1 MLQLTREQ
9 PPGYGGVERVAH
21 EVADAIAVH
30 GLTPTSQVYFFFG
43 SSDPDPLPIHY
54 GRIKMRAWALGR
66 LPLPLPCRALI
77 RLLLSQDALIAHLPC
92 PTVLGLAILCKL
104 LRPQRR
110 VSIYWHSFLDVNP
123 TAVGML
129 VGLYQQ
135 VAQALMRLF
144 DQVIT
149 TSPILQ
155 DELGHS
161 ARLPATR
168 MTVMPCCVPESL
180 ELEAKAAQA
189 DARSAPCPETLRLIT
204 ISRLASYKRIDWLL
218 DAIEAAN
225 VSLVPAGRAI
235 RLDVVG
241 DGPDRDHLVCCVER
255 SPLLEGL
262 VEFHGRVE
270 ELRKQQL
277 LAAADLL
284 MLMADSCH
292 EAFGIVQLE
301 AMAYGVPAIA
311 LKHPRSG
318 AYWVSHTPSQRW
330 DGHHRSLVHFLLDL
344 ARQPEPQLSL
354 LRQETLQRYHSE
366 FQRSIWMKRL
376 RQLLDA

>member
-330 DGHHRSLVHFLLDL
+330 DGHHRSLVPFLLDL
-344 ARQPEPQLSL
+344 ARQPEPQLNL

-376 RQLLDA
+376 LQLLEA

>member
-123 TAVGML
+123 TAVGVL

-161 ARLPATR
+161 ASLPAIR
-168 MTVMPCCVPESL
+168 MTVLPCCVPESL

-189 DARSAPCPETLRLIT
+189 DARPAPCPETLRLIT

-255 SPLLEGL
+255 SPLLKGL

-277 LAAADLL
+277 VTAADLL

-311 LKHPRSG
+311 LQHPRSG

-330 DGHHRSLVHFLLDL
+330 DGHRGSLVPFLLDL

-354 LRQETLQRYHSE
+354 LHKETLHRYDSE

-376 RQLLDA
+376 RQLLEA

>member
-43 SSDPDPLPIHY
+43 SSAPDPLPIHY

-161 ARLPATR
+161 ASLPATR

-180 ELEAKAAQA
+180 ELEAKAAPA
-189 DARSAPCPETLRLIT
+189 NVRPAPCPETLRLIT

-218 DAIEAAN
+218 NAIEAAN
-225 VSLVPAGRAI
+225 VRLVPAGRAI

-330 DGHHRSLVHFLLDL
+330 DGHHRSLVPFLLDL
-344 ARQPEPQLSL
+344 ARQPEPQLNL

-366 FQRSIWMKRL
+366 FQRTIWMKRL
-376 RQLLDA
+376 RQLLEA

>member
-311 LKHPRSG
+311 LKYPRSG

-330 DGHHRSLVHFLLDL
+330 DGHHRSLVPFLLDL
-344 ARQPEPQLSL
+344 ARQPDPQLNL

-376 RQLLDA
+376 LQLLEA

>member
-1 MLQLTREQ
+1 
-9 PPGYGGVERVAH
+9 
-21 EVADAIAVH
+21 VADAIAVH

-54 GRIKMRAWALGR
+54 RRIKMRAWALGR

-161 ARLPATR
+161 ASLPATR

-255 SPLLEGL
+255 SPMLEGL

-330 DGHHRSLVHFLLDL
+330 DGHHRSLVPFLLDL
-344 ARQPEPQLSL
+344 ARQAEPQLNL

-376 RQLLDA
+376 RQLLEA

>member
-1 MLQLTREQ
+1 MQQLTREQ

-77 RLLLSQDALIAHLPC
+77 SLLLSQDALIAHLPC

-123 TAVGML
+123 TAVGVL

-135 VAQALMRLF
+135 VAQALLVLF

-155 DELGHS
+155 NELGYS
-161 ARLPATR
+161 TSLPASR
-168 MTVMPCCVPESL
+168 VSVLSCCVPKSL
-180 ELEAKAAQA
+180 EREAKAALA
-189 DARSAPCPETLRLIT
+189 DAKPAHCPETLRLIT

-218 DAIEAAN
+218 DAIEVAN
-225 VSLVPAGRAI
+225 VSLMPAGRAI

-241 DGPDRDHLVCCVER
+241 DGPDRDHLVSRVER
-255 SPLLEGL
+255 SPLLKGL
-262 VEFHGRVE
+262 VEFHGRAE
-270 ELRKQQL
+270 EQRKQQL

-284 MLMADSCH
+284 MLMAESCH

-311 LKHPRSG
+311 LQHPRSG

-330 DGHHRSLVHFLLDL
+330 DGHRGSLVPLLFAL
-344 ARQPEPQLSL
+344 AKQPEPHLNL
-354 LRQETLQRYHSE
+354 LHQETLQRYDSE

-376 RQLLDA
+376 RQLLEA

>member
-66 LPLPLPCRALI
+66 LPLPLPCRSLI

-155 DELGHS
+155 DELGHCAS
-161 ARLPATR
+161 LPATR

-180 ELEAKAAQA
+180 ELEAKAAKA
-189 DARSAPCPETLRLIT
+189 DARSAPCLETLRLIT

-277 LAAADLL
+277 LADADLL

-344 ARQPEPQLSL
+344 ARQPEPQLNL

-376 RQLLDA
+376 RQLLEA